1 MRSTIALAVIG
12 LALLA
17 GPAHARTGYPPH
29 HALWTCIQPYEA
41 SWHNHGPGH
50 YGGLQ
55 MTWNWLGTKT
65 NPTKYVNGDAGN
77 MTQAAQ
83 EWAAENAWRD
93 YGYTYGFLYGQ
104 WYRWNNADGCG
115 TTG

>member
-17 GPAHARTGYPPH
+17 GPAHARTNFPPH

-55 MTWNWLGTKT
+55 MTWGWLG
-65 NPTKYVNGDAGN
+65 YVRGDAGN
-77 MTQAAQ
+77 LSQADQ
-83 EWAAENAWRD
+83 EWAAEKAWAAN
-93 YGYTYGFLYGQ
+93 GYRYSFLYGQ

>member
-29 HALWTCIQPYEA
+29 HALWTCIQRYEA
-41 SWHNHGPGH
+41 PGSWHATNGR
-50 YGGLQ
+50 YRGGLQ
-55 MTWNWLGTKT
+55 LHYGWGYGTS
-65 NPTKYVNGDAGN
+65 YDAAVDS
-77 MTQAAQ
+77 QATQ
-83 EWAAENAWRD
+83 EWGAERAWAAN
-93 YGYTYGFLYGQ
+93 GYRYSFLYGQ
-104 WYRWNNADGCG
+104 WYKWDNADGCG